1 MGNPFVHVELMSTD
15 VGKAKAFYG
24 KLFDWKLEDM
34 DIGDMTY
41 TMIKVGEGTGGGL
54 MKNPMPNA
62 GSMWVAYVNVD
73 DLKAATAK
81 AKSLGATVIKDQ
93 VEVNGRGSSASSRI
107 RPERCWACGSRREGD
122 GRGAHV
128 EEGDGQAHQGS
139 QRPRTA
145 RITISPRP
153 APFLCAYSCTRLKP
167 FDYIG
172 SLLPLKVQPLGPQ
185 PHPPSPL
192 WMVGKSLPL
201 CLV

>member
-15 VGKAKAFYG
+15 VGKAKAFYD

-93 VEVNGRGSSASSRI
+93 AEVNGRGSFSI
-107 RPERCWACGSRREGD
+107 ITDPT
-122 GRGAHV
+122 GAM
-128 EEGDGQAHQGS
+128 
-139 QRPRTA
+139 
-145 RITISPRP
+145 
-153 APFLCAYSCTRLKP
+153 
-167 FDYIG
+167 
-172 SLLPLKVQPLGPQ
+172 LG
-185 PHPPSPL
+185 L
-192 WMVGKSLPL
+192 WQHKKG
-201 CLV
+201 

>member
-24 KLFDWKLEDM
+24 QLFDWKLEDM
-34 DIGDMTY
+34 DIGDITY

-93 VEVNGRGSSASSRI
+93 AEVNGGGSFSI
-107 RPERCWACGSRREGD
+107 ITDPT
-122 GRGAHV
+122 GAML
-128 EEGDGQAHQGS
+128 G
-139 QRPRTA
+139 
-145 RITISPRP
+145 
-153 APFLCAYSCTRLKP
+153 LW
-167 FDYIG
+167 
-172 SLLPLKVQPLGPQ
+172 QPKKG
-185 PHPPSPL
+185 
-192 WMVGKSLPL
+192 
-201 CLV
+201 